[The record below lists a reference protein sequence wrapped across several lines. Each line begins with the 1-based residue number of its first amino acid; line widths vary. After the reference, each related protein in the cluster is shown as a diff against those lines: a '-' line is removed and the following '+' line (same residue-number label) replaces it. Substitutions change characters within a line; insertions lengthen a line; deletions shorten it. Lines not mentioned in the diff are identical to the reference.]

1 MPALSYYPFFAFIA
15 SLTLTCFIRRY
26 AISRQIMD
34 IPNSRSSHT
43 VPTPRGGGLAF
54 VIVFLCSVLFM
65 GMTSA
70 IGMKLMLALLGG
82 GLIAFMGWMD
92 DHKCLP
98 VLPRIAAHFAAALW
112 AVYWLGGFPSMKL
125 GFTTLHLGSMGYP
138 LAILGT
144 VWMINLYNF
153 MDGIDGLAG
162 GEAVTVSG
170 GAALLFFISG
180 NTSMAILCLF
190 LTVSAGGFLVLN
202 WPPAKI
208 FMGDVGSGFL
218 GYTFAV
224 LALASENMRDVPLI
238 AWMVLLSVFIVD
250 ATATLV
256 KRILQGK
263 KFTEAHREHGYQK
276 LVQSGFSHGKV
287 TLWITAINLG
297 LAMIMTFS
305 IEQAMIGS
313 TFIVIYILMMMLW
326 LILNKQFTQKEVSSH
341 K

>member
-1 MPALSYYPFFAFIA
+1 MPALFLHLFLTFAA
-15 SLTLTCFIRRY
+15 SLTLTFFIRKY

-43 VPTPRGGGLAF
+43 VPIPRGGGLA
-54 VIVFLCSVLFM
+54 IVLVFMCSVLFM
-65 GMTSA
+65 GMASA
-70 IGMKLMLALLGG
+70 ISMKLMLALLGG

-98 VLPRIAAHFAAALW
+98 VLPRISAHLAAALW
-112 AVYWLGGFPSMKL
+112 AVYWLGGFPSMNL
-125 GFTTLHLGSMGYP
+125 GFTTLHLGLMGYP
-138 LAILGT
+138 LAVLGT
-144 VWMINLYNF
+144 IWMTNLYNF

-170 GAALLFFISG
+170 GAALLFFFSG
-180 NTSMAILCLF
+180 NTSMAILCLI
-190 LTVSAGGFLVLN
+190 LAASAAGFLVFN

-224 LALASENMRDVPLI
+224 LALASEKMTEVPLI
-238 AWMVLLSVFIVD
+238 AWMALLSVFIVD

-276 LVQSGFSHGKV
+276 LVQKGFSHGKV

-297 LAMIMTFS
+297 IALIMSFS
-305 IEQAMIGS
+305 MKQAMVGS
-313 TFIVIYILMMMLW
+313 AFIVIYFLMMMLW
-326 LILNKQFTQKEVSSH
+326 IILNKQFTQKEVCSH

>member
-1 MPALSYYPFFAFIA
+1 MPALFLYLFFTFIA
-15 SLTLTCFIRRY
+15 SLTLTFFIRKY
-26 AISRQIMD
+26 AISREIMD

-43 VPTPRGGGLAF
+43 VPIPRGGGLAI
-54 VIVFLCSVLFM
+54 VMVFLCSVLFM

-70 IGMKLMLALLGG
+70 IGKDLMTALMGG
-82 GLIAFMGWMD
+82 FLIALVGWAD

-98 VLPRIAAHFAAALW
+98 VLPRISAHFAAALW
-112 AVYWLGGFPSMKL
+112 SVYWLGGFPSINL
-125 GFTTLHLGSMGYP
+125 GFTTLHLGLMGYP
-138 LAILGT
+138 LAVLGT
-144 VWMINLYNF
+144 VWMTNLYNF

-170 GAALLFFISG
+170 GAALLLFTSG
-180 NTSMAILCLF
+180 NTSMAILCLI
-190 LTVSAGGFLVLN
+190 LAASAAGFLVFN

-224 LALASENMRDVPLI
+224 LALASENMTDVPLI

-263 KFTEAHREHGYQK
+263 KFTEAHREHGYQRA
-276 LVQSGFSHGKV
+276 VQSGFSHRKV

-297 LAMIMTFS
+297 IALIMSFS
-305 IEQAMIGS
+305 MKQAMVGS
-313 TFIVIYILMMMLW
+313 TFIVIYFLMMMLW
-326 LILNKQFTQKEVSSH
+326 IILNMQFTLKEVSSH

>member
-1 MPALSYYPFFAFIA
+1 
-15 SLTLTCFIRRY
+15 
-26 AISRQIMD
+26 
-34 IPNSRSSHT
+34 
-43 VPTPRGGGLAF
+43 
-54 VIVFLCSVLFM
+54 
-65 GMTSA
+65 
-70 IGMKLMLALLGG
+70 MKLMLALLGG
-82 GLIAFMGWMD
+82 GLIALMGWMD

-112 AVYWLGGFPSMKL
+112 AVYWLGGFPSMNL
-125 GFTTLHLGSMGYP
+125 SFTTLHLGLMGYP
-138 LAILGT
+138 LAVLGT
-144 VWMINLYNF
+144 VWMTNLYNF

-180 NTSMAILCLF
+180 NTSMAILCLI
-190 LTVSAGGFLVLN
+190 LAASAAGFLVFN

-224 LALASENMRDVPLI
+224 LAMASEKMTEVPLI

-256 KRILQGK
+256 KRIWEGK

-276 LVQSGFSHGKV
+276 LVQSGFSHLQTTSGISIV
-287 TLWITAINLG
+287 NIMITILLIISFRYIPDSIGIAGFSLYIFLFYLWYRT
-297 LAMIMTFS
+297 
-305 IEQAMIGS
+305 ED
-313 TFIVIYILMMMLW
+313 
-326 LILNKQFTQKEVSSH
+326 LIKK
-341 K
+341 